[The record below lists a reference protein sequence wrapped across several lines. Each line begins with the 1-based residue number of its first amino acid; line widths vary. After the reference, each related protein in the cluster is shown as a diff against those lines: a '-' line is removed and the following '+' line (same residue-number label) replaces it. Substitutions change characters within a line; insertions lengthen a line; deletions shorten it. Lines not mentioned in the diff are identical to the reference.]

1 MTLSLP
7 KVVLCLAAAAI
18 LTLGCTTDSGRADL
32 LIEAGPGVSERVAVR
47 AVGIALRDARF
58 RDGDFLSDLASAE
71 VRQDQRGLIV
81 DVLLDPPTGKVWPRE
96 GVRAVLGAEGPI
108 SGVRWLLDA
117 EGREILA
124 VSPIWADDVSCL

>member
-18 LTLGCTTDSGRADL
+18 LAVGCTTDNGRSDL
-32 LIEAGPGVSERVAVR
+32 AIEAGPGVSEVVAAR
-47 AVGIALRDARF
+47 AVNVALRDARF

-81 DVLLDPPTGKVWPRE
+81 DVQ
-96 GVRAVLGAEGPI
+96 LGAPRALGTWPLDDCLVSSGPVT
-108 SGVRWLLDA
+108 GVRWLLDA
-117 EGREILA
+117 EGREVLTVTSIQGE
-124 VSPIWADDVSCL
+124 DSCF